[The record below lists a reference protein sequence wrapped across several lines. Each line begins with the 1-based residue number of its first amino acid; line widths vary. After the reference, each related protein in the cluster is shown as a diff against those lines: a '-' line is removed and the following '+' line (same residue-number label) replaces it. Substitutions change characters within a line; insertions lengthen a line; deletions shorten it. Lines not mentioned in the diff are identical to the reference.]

1 VRRLRVPDELHRPLK
16 HTWFAVGGRIGS
28 SGQDLAE
35 IDIEEI
41 AVGQARVTIA
51 KAKRGGHRDLFS
63 RVQSYAGVDSP
74 PSPVVRAVASL
85 NCDLGTLAWTD
96 LGIERSD

>member
-1 VRRLRVPDELHRPLK
+1 VPDELHSPLK
-16 HTWFAVGGRIGS
+16 HHFARNWDRIGS

-63 RVQSYAGVDSP
+63 RV
-74 PSPVVRAVASL
+74 
-85 NCDLGTLAWTD
+85 
-96 LGIERSD
+96 